1 MVHIKQRLMEETQ
14 RGITAGETEIKRSNE
29 EIEILGAK
37 LLVEQKALGMQDIP
51 DGLKEDF
58 ECSVQVLK
66 DMIIMEENRNAELEK
81 ELEVLK
87 YRKAVIASQ
96 ISDFE
101 LNR

>member
-14 RGITAGETEIKRSNE
+14 RSITAGETEIKKSDE
-29 EIEILGAK
+29 ELELLGAK
-37 LLVEQKALGMQDIP
+37 LTVEKKALGMQDIP

-58 ECSVQVLK
+58 EYSVQALK
-66 DMIIMEENRNAELEK
+66 DMIIMEENRNAELKK